1 MRKEHPLWRGFWLAA
16 SLTLLMAMQGHID
29 GSSLYTSLLSLLST
43 PAQAAP
49 FPFILAVAAMVG
61 AFLAALPRRLRR
73 QDRRKTTLS
82 GCVRGFLGALGCVL
96 GLGIAGGGV
105 VSGLMQGSASA
116 CIFALCAWMPGW
128 IALRLWERRHA

>member
-29 GSSLYTSLLSLLST
+29 GSSLYTSLLSLFPT
-43 PAQAAP
+43 PAQAP
-49 FPFILAVAAMVG
+49 LFPFILAGAAMIG
-61 AFLAALPRRLRR
+61 AFLAALPRRLRK
-73 QDRRKTTLS
+73 QSRRKTTLS
-82 GCVRGFLGALGCVL
+82 GCALGFLGGLGSVL

-116 CIFALCAWMPGW
+116 CIFALCAWIPGW
-128 IALRLWERRHA
+128 IALRLWERRRV